1 MCSLTRISEVFKEGK
16 VVFSYPFKVC
26 YLPNNSAE
34 SKVLISVPKRS
45 FKRAVDRNK
54 IKRKIRESLRLVQFQ
69 SLYPNGF
76 DICIIY
82 IGKEIPLFNKAFVKI
97 KDVLEKI
104 HIHCQENSDTAVS
117 DSN

>member
-1 MCSLTRISEVFKEGK
+1 MCSVTRISEVFREGK
-16 VVFSYPFKVC
+16 IVFSYPFKVC
-26 YLPNNSAE
+26 YLPNGTSE

-45 FKRAVDRNK
+45 FKRAVQRNT

-69 SLYPNGF
+69 LFCPKGF

-82 IGKEIPLFNKAFVKI
+82 ISKEIPLSKKVFVKI

-104 HIHCQENSDTAVS
+104 HIHSQENSDTAVS
-117 DSN
+117 DTN

>member
-1 MCSLTRISEVFKEGK
+1 M
-16 VVFSYPFKVC
+16 
-26 YLPNNSAE
+26 PNGTTE

-45 FKRAVDRNK
+45 FKRAVQRNT

-69 SLYPNGF
+69 SFNPKGY